1 MEQVRH
7 SAATAAER
15 YLQMSRQSDEALEV
29 LRGVWSAQG
38 QASDNLDEALD
49 TKKCCKKMENV
60 GFDALA
66 GADGDLRTAWRATL
80 QREGKLNPEA
90 GSIRDLVLGSAE
102 ARR

>member
-7 SAATAAER
+7 PAATAAER

-38 QASDNLDEALD
+38 QASDDLDEALD

-60 GFDALA
+60 

-102 ARR
+102 ARC